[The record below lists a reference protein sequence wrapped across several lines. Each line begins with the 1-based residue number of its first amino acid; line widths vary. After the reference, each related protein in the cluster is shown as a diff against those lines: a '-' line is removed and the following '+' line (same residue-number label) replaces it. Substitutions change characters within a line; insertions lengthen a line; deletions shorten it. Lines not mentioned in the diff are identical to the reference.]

1 MSPVASNTGFRPILR
16 LASFRYLW
24 LSQLLALTAQ
34 NGIHFVQLVV
44 IEQLTGRSVH
54 IGLMVVAFSLPPVL
68 LALVSGSIIDRVPKK
83 WVISLSNL
91 SRALLAF
98 AYLPALKYMDGEA
111 LLVTIYLI
119 TFVAS
124 AIGVFNNPAVMAKV
138 PLIVGEDRLIVAN
151 SLFNITIAGSQI
163 VGLILLAPLAVKIGG
178 VGGAFLLMGG
188 CYLLALVMDM
198 HLPRDKVRQSAGH
211 DSGLTWQRARQD
223 LREGWRFSIDNR
235 LIAIAMVQLTLVT
248 TLIMIMAMIAPGLSA
263 RVLGLAPE
271 DAVVVFAPAG
281 LGMFLAMIFLGRWG
295 TKMGQQWLQTGM
307 LLLAAAGFAMLG
319 FVSRDYSA
327 MRIPIFDVYPE
338 RLVSLTAMVAL
349 IVLVVGFAVYGVIT
363 IAQTSIQKLTPA
375 PLRGRVF
382 TVQFMVT
389 NLVGMVPL
397 LAAASVAD
405 WLGIPETLRWLAI
418 LCAAVAVAT
427 TAANRHVPAM
437 KEAIVV
443 GSDPGHPTSD

>member
-1 MSPVASNTGFRPILR
+1 MSPAASNTGFRPILR

-98 AYLPALKYMDGEA
+98 AYLPALKWMDGEA

-124 AIGVFNNPAVMAKV
+124 AIGVFNNPAVMAKL
-138 PLIVGEDRLIVAN
+138 PLVVGEDRLIVAN
-151 SLFNITIAGSQI
+151 SLFNITIAASQI
-163 VGLILLAPLAVKIGG
+163 VGLILLAPVAVKVGG
-178 VGGAFLLMGG
+178 VGGAFLLMGT

-198 HLPRDKVRQSAGH
+198 RLPRDKVRQNAAH

-248 TLIMIMAMIAPGLSA
+248 TLIMIMAMMAPGLSA

-307 LLLAAAGFAMLG
+307 LLLTAAGFAMLG

-363 IAQTSIQKLTPA
+363 IAQTSIQKHTPA
-375 PLRGRVF
+375 SLRGRVF

-418 LCAAVAVAT
+418 LCAAVAVASM
-427 TAANRHVPAM
+427 AANRRVP
-437 KEAIVV
+437 V
-443 GSDPGHPTSD
+443 